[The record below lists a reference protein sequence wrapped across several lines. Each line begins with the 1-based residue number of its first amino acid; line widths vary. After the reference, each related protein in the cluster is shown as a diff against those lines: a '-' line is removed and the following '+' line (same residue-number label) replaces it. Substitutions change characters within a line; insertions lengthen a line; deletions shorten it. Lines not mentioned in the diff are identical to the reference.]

1 MTGGKKTMEAV
12 SERPVPPVV
21 YVPVNTRDDE
31 GRTGIALL
39 RLRTGQLAVSAYSA
53 LDRLQKVWGVDQ
65 QWMLVRTL
73 ELEAQATAMD
83 ITRILMDPDPRLQH
97 GGW

>member
-1 MTGGKKTMEAV
+1 MEVV
-12 SERPVPPVV
+12 SERNVPPVV
-21 YVPVNTRDDE
+21 YVPVESRDDE

-53 LDRLQKVWGVDQ
+53 LDRLQKVWGAGQ
-65 QWMLVRTL
+65 QWMLVRTP
-73 ELEAQATAMD
+73 ELEAQAAEMN
-83 ITRILMDPDPRLQH
+83 ITRILMDPDPRPQR